1 MEMTYL
7 LSIIIPAYNAG
18 RTIAKTLE
26 SISDFLTSEVQLIL
40 VDDGS
45 TDETSDVIESF
56 VASHSQIKSIR
67 QEHSGVSIARN
78 TGMTFA
84 KGKYIWFVD
93 ADDRIDFK
101 AANDLLGKIEHVDYD
116 FIWFSTAYESL
127 DNRIEEIGAIPSTV
141 KEGINTIRQWRK
153 YYNGAG
159 MLWQYWLKKDI
170 IENKK
175 IRFIKW
181 AKWFEDAH
189 FLLCFAANA
198 NTIYIA
204 PSDRLYYY
212 YVTPWSSI
220 RGSLSKDRY
229 TCNVR
234 VYIDLIRKT
243 TNFQESV
250 RSFCNGWAAINIAW
264 CLRYATDDYAKDLY
278 NECKKALVFPLSINQ
293 GTIKQKIQIA
303 ILNLNFSTYRKFC
316 KFLRILG
323 R

>member
-1 MEMTYL
+1 MHLYIHIPFCASFCSYCDFYSVKL
-7 LSIIIPAYNAG
+7 LSLREKYVEALC
-18 RTIAKTLE
+18 REIASYAKYE
-26 SISDFLTSEVQLIL
+26 
-40 VDDGS
+40 GS
-45 TDETSDVIESF
+45 
-56 VASHSQIKSIR
+56 A
-67 QEHSGVSIARN
+67 
-78 TGMTFA
+78 
-84 KGKYIWFVD
+84 
-93 ADDRIDFK
+93 
-101 AANDLLGKIEHVDYD
+101 
-116 FIWFSTAYESL
+116 
-127 DNRIEEIGAIPSTV
+127 
-141 KEGINTIRQWRK
+141 
-153 YYNGAG
+153 
-159 MLWQYWLKKDI
+159 
-170 IENKK
+170 
-175 IRFIKW
+175 
-181 AKWFEDAH
+181 
-189 FLLCFAANA
+189 A

-220 RGSLSKDRY
+220 RGSSSKDRY